1 MILGWTVPLS
11 MFEISQYITE
21 AATIYVVYIHIC
33 VSSKK
38 AINLGCNAVITLKHK
53 YDLNADKRPKKK
65 ERKKREK
72 KKCGRGACQ
81 TSPSGW
87 TACCNRSL
95 YYLSMC
101 GRYIPASIHP
111 KQGVV
116 WQWQVELDVGRMM
129 HSHMKPPKKS
139 RRDRLALMGSN
150 VDLTTVDGSASHP
163 LLCRQK
169 RTQWWYC
176 FDTYSRFTQG
186 QLITNLM
193 SLNISVISG
202 RTNDAR
208 LIRPR
213 EWVKAVFSRDHALA
227 IL

>member
-1 MILGWTVPLS
+1 MLTKG
-11 MFEISQYITE
+11 Q
-21 AATIYVVYIHIC
+21 
-33 VSSKK
+33 KK
-38 AINLGCNAVITLKHK
+38 R
-53 YDLNADKRPKKK
+53 KR
-65 ERKKREK
+65 EKREK
-72 KKCGRGACQ
+72 KKCGPGACQ

-116 WQWQVELDVGRMM
+116 RQWQVELDVGRMM

-169 RTQWWYC
+169 HTQWWYC

-193 SLNISVISG
+193 SSNISVISG

-208 LIRPR
+208 LNRPR
-213 EWVKAVFSRDHALA
+213 EWVKAVFQETMPWQSFRCTLHEDELLQKGGVLSESCLLGLCHVLY
-227 IL
+227 